1 LLVSFFI
8 RKKKHRKEGEEKGA
22 STMDLLQLK
31 YFQTIAKTEHITK
44 ASEELQIT
52 QPSLS
57 QMLAKLEK
65 ELGVPLFDRRGRSI
79 RLNESGKAFLRRVE
93 RAFFE
98 LEEGRRDAIHR
109 AGQHQKTVS
118 FATIPLSP
126 VTEAVGGYLN
136 RYPDARLRL
145 DYGHSREMAIRLE
158 RGEIDLC
165 LSSPLVEGPDI
176 GSIPVITEEIWVMVP
191 PGHRL
196 AGLGEI
202 RLNELADDP
211 FICLKEG
218 FGFREMSDHFC
229 RLAGFMPNVVFEA
242 EEFSM
247 LQPLVKSGI
256 GVALLPAF
264 LWRADIGSIH
274 EVLRIREPVCRWT
287 IWLAWRQQRE
297 LSPESRRF
305 KEYLIDFFGSFKKR
319 ETRTQPIRRKTI

>member
-1 LLVSFFI
+1 
-8 RKKKHRKEGEEKGA
+8 
-22 STMDLLQLK
+22 MDLLQLK
-31 YFQTIAKTEHITK
+31 YFQTIARTEHITK

-109 AGQHQKTVS
+109 AGQHPKTVS

-136 RYPDARLRL
+136 RYPDVQLRF
-145 DYGHSREMAIRLE
+145 DYGRSREMAIRLE
-158 RGEIDLC
+158 RGDVDLC
-165 LSSPLVEGPDI
+165 LTSPLIEGPDI
-176 GSIPVITEEIWVMVP
+176 GSVPVITEEIRVIVP

-196 AGLGEI
+196 AGRGEI
-202 RLNELADDP
+202 SLNELADDP

-218 FGFREMSDHFC
+218 FGFREVTDRYC
-229 RLAGFMPNVVFEA
+229 RLAGVAPKVVFEA
-242 EEFSM
+242 EELSM
-247 LQPLVKSGI
+247 LQPLVKSGV
-256 GVALLPAF
+256 GVAFLPAF
-264 LWRADIGSIH
+264 LWRADIGSVH

-287 IWLAWRQQRE
+287 IWLVWRQLRE

-305 KEYLIDFFGSFKKR
+305 REYLIDFFGSFKKR
-319 ETRTQPIRRKTI
+319 EPRTQPIRRMTR